1 MYYFI
6 ISIYVTIETRIT
18 LLDNSRH
25 FPCKNIYVDNLHNV
39 HSVFSRS
46 NDNLPKR
53 VYMKKAP
60 IILCA
65 SKKTIA
71 NGVML
76 KRDLLN
82 EILHFSANSDNTF
95 F

>member
-46 NDNLPKR
+46 NDNLPKK
-53 VYMKKAP
+53 VYMKKSP
-60 IILCA
+60 HHPLCIEENHSQWGNA
-65 SKKTIA
+65 KKRFA
-71 NGVML
+71 
-76 KRDLLN
+76 
-82 EILHFSANSDNTF
+82 
-95 F
+95 